1 VKLKPLVVGAALAL
15 ALFVTTAGTASAQ
28 NYYRGGNGGYRVNG
42 YNYYGP
48 RYTNNNYRPYSNGF
62 GYGYTPYYAPAV
74 YSPVFSQGYYG
85 SSFGY
90 NRGFGG
96 YNPGFGG
103 FNSGF
108 GGYPGYGYGG
118 SGFSF
123 SIGGFR

>member
-1 VKLKPLVVGAALAL
+1 MKLKPLVVGAALAL

-48 RYTNNNYRPYSNGF
+48 RYTNNVYQGYGN
-62 GYGYTPYYAPAV
+62 GYGYGYAPQYHA
-74 YSPVFSQGYYG
+74 PAFSQSFYS

-123 SIGGFR
+123 SVGGFR